1 MTHVTIGQVEMM
13 LAALGAA
20 FIIWFIVA
28 VTLKFANDPDAEQN
42 GEKILVA
49 LLSLAY
55 CFAVVLFLHGP
66 Q

>member
-20 FIIWFIVA
+20 FIIWFVVA
-28 VTLKFANDPDAEQN
+28 VTLKFANDPNAEQN
-42 GEKILVA
+42 GEKVLVG
-49 LLSLAY
+49 LLTLACSLVL
-55 CFAVVLFLHGP
+55 AVFLHGA